1 MVENGWPPASRPR
14 RVLLVHGAWHGAWCW
29 ERVLAPLRV
38 LGYEPEAIDL
48 PGHGRSTEPL
58 TDLHGDADAVRARL
72 DAIGEPTL
80 LVGHSY
86 GGMVITDAG
95 AHEAVVGLAYLAA
108 YLPDSGETV
117 LELFTAP
124 ALPEGERPSELVA
137 AVRLSDDRSEMRL
150 QGNGVAGALY
160 RDCDPATQ
168 QWALQRLDSQLTV
181 SFTQVPRRVAW
192 TSRPTTYVVCTE
204 DRTIPPWRQRRMAEH
219 ADRVIDL
226 PASHSPFLS
235 MPERLAGALTGPDAA
250 SPTGCAGRSGDA
262 AIRHAPAP
270 ATADRR
276 SPGNHE
282 HHDPRLEY

>member
-1 MVENGWPPASRPR
+1 MGSAPHHR

-29 ERVLAPLRV
+29 ERVAAPLRA

-48 PGHGRSTEPL
+48 PGHGRSAEPL
-58 TDLHGDADAVRARL
+58 TDLHGDADAVRVRL

-95 AHEAVVGLAYLAA
+95 AHDAVAALVYVAA
-108 YLPDSGETV
+108 YLPDAGQT
-117 LELFTAP
+117 LLDLFTAP

-137 AVRLSDDRSEMRL
+137 AVRFSDDRSEMRL
-150 QGNGVAGALY
+150 QGDAVASALY
-160 RDCDPATQ
+160 RDCDLATQ
-168 QWALQRLDSQLTV
+168 QWAIRRLDAQSTA
-181 SFTQVPRRVAW
+181 SFTQAPRRVAW

-204 DRTIPPWRQRRMAEH
+204 DRTIPAWLQRTMAVH

-235 MPERLAGALTGPDAA
+235 MPERLADVLAEANQTSATGR
-250 SPTGCAGRSGDA
+250 AGRSGDA
-262 AIRHAPAP
+262 DIRHAPA
-270 ATADRR
+270 TTHDRP
-276 SPGNHE
+276 PGNHE
-282 HHDPRLEY
+282 DHNRPLED

>member
-1 MVENGWPPASRPR
+1 MAAAPRPR

-38 LGYEPEAIDL
+38 LGYAPDAIDL

-95 AHEAVVGLAYLAA
+95 THEVVAGLAYVAA
-108 YLPDSGETV
+108 YMPDAGQTV
-117 LELFTAP
+117 LGLFTRP

-137 AVRLSDDRSEMRL
+137 AVGFSDDRSEMRL
-150 QGNGVAGALY
+150 QGDGVSGALY
-160 RDCDPATQ
+160 RDCEPATQ
-168 QWALQRLDSQLTV
+168 QWALQQLDAQSTV
-181 SFTQVPRRVAW
+181 SFTQAPRQVAW
-192 TSRPTTYVVCTE
+192 RSRPSTYVVCTQ
-204 DRTIPPWRQRRMAEH
+204 DRTIPAWRQRRMAEH

-235 MPERLAGALTGPDAA
+235 MPKRLAGVLTEADSALSTRW
-250 SPTGCAGRSGDA
+250 AGRSGDA
-262 AIRHAPAP
+262 DSRHAPAP
-270 ATADRR
+270 ATTNDK
-276 SPGNHE
+276 PTNHE
-282 HHDPRLEY
+282 DHDLRSEY